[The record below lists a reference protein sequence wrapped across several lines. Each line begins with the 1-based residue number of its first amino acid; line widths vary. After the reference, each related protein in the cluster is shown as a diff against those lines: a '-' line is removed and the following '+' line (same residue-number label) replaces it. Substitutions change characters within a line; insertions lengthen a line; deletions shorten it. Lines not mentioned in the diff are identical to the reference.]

1 MSLVLVYRKDDEG
14 SRDAEE
20 FLQDYESETGR
31 KIETRDPDD
40 AAGQSFIEN
49 YDIVSYP
56 TLIALGPDG
65 TELAKWRDNLPTID
79 EVSIY

>member
-1 MSLVLVYRKDDEG
+1 MSLILVYRTDSENA
-14 SRDAEE
+14 REAEE
-20 FLQDYESETGR
+20 FLRDYHDETGR
-31 KIETRDPDD
+31 DIEVRSPDD
-40 AAGQSFIEN
+40 ASGQQFIEL

-65 TELAKWRDNLPTID
+65 TVLAKWRDNLPTID

>member
-1 MSLVLVYRKDDEG
+1 MSLILVYRKDSENA
-14 SRDAEE
+14 RAAEE
-20 FLQDYESETGR
+20 FLRDYRDQTGR
-31 KIETRDPDD
+31 DIEVRSPDD
-40 AAGQSFIEN
+40 ASGQQFIEL

-65 TELAKWRDNLPTID
+65 TEIAKWRDNLPTID

>member
-1 MSLVLVYRKDDEG
+1 MSLILVYRTDSENA
-14 SRDAEE
+14 RAAEE
-20 FLQDYESETGR
+20 FLRDYHDETGR
-31 KIETRDPDD
+31 DIEVRSPDD
-40 AAGQSFIEN
+40 ASGQQFIEL

-65 TELAKWRDNLPTID
+65 TVLAKWRDNLPTID

>member
-1 MSLVLVYRKDDEG
+1 MSLILVYRKDSENA
-14 SRDAEE
+14 RAAEE
-20 FLQDYESETGR
+20 FLRDYHDQTGR
-31 KIETRDPDD
+31 DIEVRSPDD
-40 AAGQSFIEN
+40 ASGQQFIEL

-65 TELAKWRDNLPTID
+65 TEIAKWRDNLPTID

>member
-1 MSLVLVYRKDDEG
+1 LVYRKDSENA
-14 SRDAEE
+14 RAAEE
-20 FLQDYESETGR
+20 FLRDYRDQTGR
-31 KIETRDPDD
+31 DIEVRSPDD
-40 AAGQSFIEN
+40 ASGQQFIEL

-65 TELAKWRDNLPTID
+65 TEIAKWRDNLPTID